1 MKRDPFKLFSS
12 DFSIT

>member
-12 DFSIT
+12 DFSRT